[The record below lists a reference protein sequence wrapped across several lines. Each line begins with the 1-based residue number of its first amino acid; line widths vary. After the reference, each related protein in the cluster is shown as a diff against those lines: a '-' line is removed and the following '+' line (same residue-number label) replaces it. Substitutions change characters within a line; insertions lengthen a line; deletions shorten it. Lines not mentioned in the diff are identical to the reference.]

1 MPGIFVGVDGSP
13 NSEHALRWA
22 MQEAAVRHA
31 PLTVIAVHEVLKS
44 YWTGNP
50 VSLQADKGKLDETK
64 KAAEDLA
71 DKVAS
76 HLGDAKPHSITVR
89 AVDGFAAQEL
99 IEASKDADLVVVG
112 SRGGGGFARLM
123 MGSVSSQVVHHSA
136 CPVVVIPHTE
146 AQED

>member
-13 NSEHALRWA
+13 NSEHALTWA

-50 VSLQADKGKLDETK
+50 VSLQAETGKLDETR
-64 KAAEDLA
+64 KAAEDLVGKA
-71 DKVAS
+71 AS
-76 HLGDAKPHSITVR
+76 HLGDAKAESVTVR

-99 IEASKDADLVVVG
+99 ITASKDADLVVVG

-136 CPVVVIPHTE
+136 CPVVVIPH
-146 AQED
+146 ED